1 MDEKPGRSLVLVK
14 PDGVGRGL
22 IGKVLSAIEEEGL
35 KIAELA
41 MLTLD
46 RERAQ
51 RFYGVHKEK
60 GFFGDLIEFI
70 TSGPIVALVVEGD
83 DVIPRVREIMGA
95 TNPKEARP
103 GTIRARFGE
112 SIQRNVVHGSDSE
125 SCFEYEYEVIFG
137 S

>member
-1 MDEKPGRSLVLVK
+1 MDEKPGKSLVLVK

-22 IGKVLSAIEEEGL
+22 IGEVLSAIEGEGL

-51 RFYGVHKEK
+51 CFYAVHKEK

-125 SCFEYEYEVIFG
+125 SSFEHEYEVIFG